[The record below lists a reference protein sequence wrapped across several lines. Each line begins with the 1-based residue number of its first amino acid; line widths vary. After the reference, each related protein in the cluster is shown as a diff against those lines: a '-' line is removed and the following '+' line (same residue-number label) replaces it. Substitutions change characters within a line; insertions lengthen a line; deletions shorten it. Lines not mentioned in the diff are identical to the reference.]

1 VFVVVVADLNGQR
14 DKTVI
19 LRDVAFEYVGAGSQ
33 NSFESVTKNL
43 SFNINVLK

>member
-33 NSFESVTKNL
+33 NSFESVIKKIR
-43 SFNINVLK
+43 FNITVCK